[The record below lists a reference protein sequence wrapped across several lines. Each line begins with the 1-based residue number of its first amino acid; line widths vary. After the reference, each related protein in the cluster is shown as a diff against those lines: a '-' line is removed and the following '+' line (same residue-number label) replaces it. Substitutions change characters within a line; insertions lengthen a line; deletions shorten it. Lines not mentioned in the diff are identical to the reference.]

1 MQLTEI
7 GKKISELRN
16 EMTLTQ
22 EEVAEG
28 ICSQASIS
36 LIEKGELDP
45 NATILYQI
53 AKKLGVDVN
62 YFFHIGSTPR
72 LDYINEVEKQLR
84 SLRIKHQY
92 TEMME
97 IVSIEEKNPLFYNN
111 PAKLQFLYWHKS
123 IFLFEVKKDHQQ
135 AVSVMEKA
143 FSLLPNKKRA
153 ITELEMEMMMALG
166 TYQFTLGHYQE
177 VIDQY
182 KKVQAILDET
192 NRMPADK
199 TIKTRLYYNSSRAH
213 TRLGNLEESQT
224 LLHEGINWCI
234 ESGELHLLPALHYQI
249 GYNYELMGDYEKALE
264 FLDYSISLFE
274 LSPGHTYSTF
284 LSEKRSNLLALLD
297 QPK

>member
-1 MQLTEI
+1 MKLTEI
-7 GKKISELRN
+7 GKKISELRK
-16 EMTLTQ
+16 EMALTQ
-22 EEVAEG
+22 GELAEG
-28 ICSQASIS
+28 VCTQASIS

-72 LDYINEVEKQLR
+72 LDYINEVGKQLR
-84 SLRIKHQY
+84 ALRITHKY
-92 TEMME
+92 KEMME
-97 IVSIEEKNPLFYNN
+97 IVLIEEKNPLFYNN
-111 PAKLQFLYWHKS
+111 PTKLQFLYWHKS
-123 IFLFEVKKDHQQ
+123 IFLFEVKKDHEQ
-135 AVSVMEKA
+135 AVSVIEEA
-143 FSLLPNKKRA
+143 FTLLPNKKRA
-153 ITELEMEMMMALG
+153 VTELEMEMMIALG

-182 KKVQAILDET
+182 KKVQTILDET
-192 NRMPADK
+192 SREPTDK

-213 TRLGNLEESQT
+213 TRLGNLEESQA

-234 ESGELHLLPALHYQI
+234 ESEELHLLPALHYQV
-249 GYNYELMGDYEKALE
+249 GYNYELLEDYEKALE

-274 LSPGHTYSTF
+274 LSPGHSYSTF
-284 LSEKRSNLLALLD
+284 LSDKRKTYLEVLD